1 MCDTSNITVGT
12 IVMVKVGRNEIK
24 VVTEITANGWKVK
37 KVGSDREFIVTRIE
51 RVIAEPGASEAAPAT
66 EPEAEE
72 EVDTPNPAPE
82 SGGSPEKKLSLLN
95 AALQVLKRSRTPL
108 NTKEILAQVI
118 EEGLWSPNG
127 AKTPE
132 RSSRKSSK
140 KVSGARMEQRLR
152 SRAFTPHSS
161 ARSRRRRRRA
171 SARVPPAGAH
181 SSSTADRSSRCGSRS
196 GKCIQKQFP
205 RRIQRQEQLD
215 VCAKVL
221 RFYFLSAPKVI
232 PNQTGTRSAGF
243 LRKFSKGCCR
253 NGRSRQLLGMS
264 LQFRQTVFRLNPPGM
279 DGRTSCV
286 TQRLNALASGFRLR
300 RIRE

>member
-12 IVMVKVGRNEIK
+12 IVMVKVGRNEIEV

-51 RVIAEPGASEAAPAT
+51 RVIAEPGAPEAASAT
-66 EPEAEE
+66 EPETEAVDAEIPSEAEE

-132 RSSRKSSK
+132 QSLYSAFFREIKEKETPRIRKSAARR
-140 KVSGARMEQRLR
+140 GAFEFN
-152 SRAFTPHSS
+152 S
-161 ARSRRRRRRA
+161 
-171 SARVPPAGAH
+171 
-181 SSSTADRSSRCGSRS
+181 
-196 GKCIQKQFP
+196 
-205 RRIQRQEQLD
+205 
-215 VCAKVL
+215 
-221 RFYFLSAPKVI
+221 
-232 PNQTGTRSAGF
+232 
-243 LRKFSKGCCR
+243 
-253 NGRSRQLLGMS
+253 
-264 LQFRQTVFRLNPPGM
+264 
-279 DGRTSCV
+279 
-286 TQRLNALASGFRLR
+286 
-300 RIRE
+300 

>member
-12 IVMVKVGRNEIK
+12 IVMVKVGRNEIEV

-51 RVIAEPGASEAAPAT
+51 RVIAEPGAPEAASATEPETEAVDAEIPSEAAPAT
-66 EPEAEE
+66 EQEAESAAPEAEE

-132 RSSRKSSK
+132 QSLYSAFFREIKEKETPRVRKSAARR
-140 KVSGARMEQRLR
+140 GAFEFN
-152 SRAFTPHSS
+152 S
-161 ARSRRRRRRA
+161 
-171 SARVPPAGAH
+171 
-181 SSSTADRSSRCGSRS
+181 
-196 GKCIQKQFP
+196 
-205 RRIQRQEQLD
+205 
-215 VCAKVL
+215 
-221 RFYFLSAPKVI
+221 
-232 PNQTGTRSAGF
+232 
-243 LRKFSKGCCR
+243 
-253 NGRSRQLLGMS
+253 
-264 LQFRQTVFRLNPPGM
+264 
-279 DGRTSCV
+279 
-286 TQRLNALASGFRLR
+286 
-300 RIRE
+300 

>member
-12 IVMVKVGRNEIK
+12 IVMVKVGRNEIEV

-51 RVIAEPGASEAAPAT
+51 RVIAEPGAPEAASAT
-66 EPEAEE
+66 EPETEAVDAEIPSEAEE

-132 RSSRKSSK
+132 QSLYSAFFREIKEKEMPRVRKSAARR
-140 KVSGARMEQRLR
+140 GAFEFN
-152 SRAFTPHSS
+152 S
-161 ARSRRRRRRA
+161 
-171 SARVPPAGAH
+171 
-181 SSSTADRSSRCGSRS
+181 
-196 GKCIQKQFP
+196 
-205 RRIQRQEQLD
+205 
-215 VCAKVL
+215 
-221 RFYFLSAPKVI
+221 
-232 PNQTGTRSAGF
+232 
-243 LRKFSKGCCR
+243 
-253 NGRSRQLLGMS
+253 
-264 LQFRQTVFRLNPPGM
+264 
-279 DGRTSCV
+279 
-286 TQRLNALASGFRLR
+286 
-300 RIRE
+300 

>member
-12 IVMVKVGRNEIK
+12 IVMVKVGRNEIEV

-51 RVIAEPGASEAAPAT
+51 RVIAEPGASEAVPATEPEVDAVDAEIPSEAAPAT

-95 AALQVLKRSRTPL
+95 AALQVLKRSQTPL

-132 RSSRKSSK
+132 QSLYSAFFREIKEKETPRVRKSAARR
-140 KVSGARMEQRLR
+140 GAFEFN
-152 SRAFTPHSS
+152 S
-161 ARSRRRRRRA
+161 
-171 SARVPPAGAH
+171 
-181 SSSTADRSSRCGSRS
+181 
-196 GKCIQKQFP
+196 
-205 RRIQRQEQLD
+205 
-215 VCAKVL
+215 
-221 RFYFLSAPKVI
+221 
-232 PNQTGTRSAGF
+232 
-243 LRKFSKGCCR
+243 
-253 NGRSRQLLGMS
+253 
-264 LQFRQTVFRLNPPGM
+264 
-279 DGRTSCV
+279 
-286 TQRLNALASGFRLR
+286 
-300 RIRE
+300 

>member
-12 IVMVKVGRNEIK
+12 IVMVKVGRNEIEV

-51 RVIAEPGASEAAPAT
+51 RVIAEPGAPEAASAT
-66 EPEAEE
+66 EPEAEAVDAEIPPEAEE

-132 RSSRKSSK
+132 QSLYSAFFREIKEKETPRVRKSAARR
-140 KVSGARMEQRLR
+140 GAFEFN
-152 SRAFTPHSS
+152 S
-161 ARSRRRRRRA
+161 
-171 SARVPPAGAH
+171 
-181 SSSTADRSSRCGSRS
+181 
-196 GKCIQKQFP
+196 
-205 RRIQRQEQLD
+205 
-215 VCAKVL
+215 
-221 RFYFLSAPKVI
+221 
-232 PNQTGTRSAGF
+232 
-243 LRKFSKGCCR
+243 
-253 NGRSRQLLGMS
+253 
-264 LQFRQTVFRLNPPGM
+264 
-279 DGRTSCV
+279 
-286 TQRLNALASGFRLR
+286 
-300 RIRE
+300 

>member
-12 IVMVKVGRNEIK
+12 IVMVKVGRNEIEV

-51 RVIAEPGASEAAPAT
+51 RVIAEPGASEAVPATEPEVDAVDAEIPSEAAPAT

-95 AALQVLKRSRTPL
+95 AALQVLRRSRTPL

-132 RSSRKSSK
+132 QSLYSAFFREIKEKETPRVRKSAARR
-140 KVSGARMEQRLR
+140 GAFEFN
-152 SRAFTPHSS
+152 S
-161 ARSRRRRRRA
+161 
-171 SARVPPAGAH
+171 
-181 SSSTADRSSRCGSRS
+181 
-196 GKCIQKQFP
+196 
-205 RRIQRQEQLD
+205 
-215 VCAKVL
+215 
-221 RFYFLSAPKVI
+221 
-232 PNQTGTRSAGF
+232 
-243 LRKFSKGCCR
+243 
-253 NGRSRQLLGMS
+253 
-264 LQFRQTVFRLNPPGM
+264 
-279 DGRTSCV
+279 
-286 TQRLNALASGFRLR
+286 
-300 RIRE
+300 